1 MVLPWKREKQK
12 EVSSWDSAWLLED
25 FHRSSPLPFFSC
37 TQFWFA
43 LKGLV
48 WKHWNCCPVLCCH
61 ACGIQMKSLLC
72 HECWK
77 NIQPWQLGI
86 DGEAEPSRCQ
96 WGMMRLGLLSVTS
109 LLENVWLVSFS
120 SSTITTCMN
129 IKLCVTAIQHSWLP
143 LRKSSVPS

>member
-1 MVLPWKREKQK
+1 MRSPAGTVAGCW
-12 EVSSWDSAWLLED
+12 STCT
-25 FHRSSPLPFFSC
+25 RSSPLPFFSC

-61 ACGIQMKSLLC
+61 ACDTQMKPLLC
-72 HECWK
+72 PECWI
-77 NIQPWQLGI
+77 NMQPWQLGI
-86 DGEAEPSRCQ
+86 DGEAEPSCVSEEWWD
-96 WGMMRLGLLSVTS
+96 WGCCGHGLLSVTS

-120 SSTITTCMN
+120 SSSIATCMN
-129 IKLCVTAIQHSWLP
+129 IKLCVMAIQHSWLP